1 MKRLYDLSMQAFE
14 LLFPLVGRTNAKLQ
28 AMAEGRKGVFGKL
41 AAFKS
46 QHEKVIWFHVAS
58 LGEYEQA
65 KPVMAKLKEKSDA
78 AILLTF
84 FSSSGYENVIRKKQP
99 SVDGIFYLP
108 FDTVANGDRFVK
120 AIQPKLALF
129 AKYDIWPNYMKALQ
143 KHKVPAYLFSAAFR
157 EEQSY
162 FKKDSFLREAL
173 KSFSHIFTQNE
184 KSLELLKQIGYQSAS
199 FTGDTRFDN
208 VKALSENPQ
217 RFPVLEKWI
226 GEQPVLVVGS
236 AWQEDMD
243 CLIPF
248 INKNR
253 KYKYIIAPHEIKS
266 EKMGAWRK
274 AISKQ
279 SELYSN
285 FKGDELTKV
294 VIIDNVGMLSSLYQ
308 YAEIAYVGGAFGKGL
323 HNILEPIAYGIPVL
337 FGKLKKVGK
346 FPEAAISQKYG
357 CGFEVSGAEDFLNKV
372 MFLQDEEVYKSA
384 QSAAKKMVEENL
396 GSAQKI
402 VDHIMKEIKG

>member
-1 MKRLYDLSMQAFE
+1 MQAFQ
-14 LLFPLVGRTNAKLQ
+14 LLFPLVAKTSPKLQ
-28 AMAEGRKGVFGKL
+28 AIVEGRKGVFEKL

-65 KPVMAKLKEKSDA
+65 KPVMVKIRENSDA

-84 FSSSGYENVIRKKQP
+84 FSASGYENVIRRKQP
-99 SVDGIFYLP
+99 LVDGIFYLP
-108 FDTVANGDRFVK
+108 FDTVSNANKFVQT
-120 AIQPKLALF
+120 IQPQVALF

-143 KHKVPAYLFSAAFR
+143 ENAVPAFLFSAAFR
-157 EEQSY
+157 EEQTY

-184 KSLELLKQIGYQSAS
+184 KSLELLSSINYPSAT

-208 VKALSENPQ
+208 VKALSESPQ
-217 RFPVLEKWI
+217 RFPALEKWI
-226 GEQPVLVVGS
+226 GEQPVMVVGS

-243 CLIPF
+243 CIIPY

-294 VIIDNVGMLSSLYQ
+294 LIIDNVGMLSSLYQ

-323 HNILEPIAYGIPVL
+323 HNILEPLAYSIPVL
-337 FGKLKKVGK
+337 FGKLKKVSK
-346 FPEAAISQKYG
+346 FPEAGISQQYG
-357 CGFEVSGAEDFLNKV
+357 CGFEIDNAEDFESTV
-372 MFLQDEEVYKSA
+372 VSLQEVEKYRSA
-384 QSAAKKMVEENL
+384 QSAAKKMVEENQ

-402 VDHIMKEIKG
+402 VDHIMKKINNGR

>member
-28 AMAEGRKGVFGKL
+28 AMVEGRKGVFGKL

-108 FDTVANGDRFVK
+108 FDTVANADRFVK
-120 AIQPKLALF
+120 TIQPKLALF

-162 FKKDSFLREAL
+162 FKKDSFLREAV

-243 CLIPF
+243 CIIPF

-308 YAEIAYVGGAFGKGL
+308 YAEIAFVGGAFGKGL

>member
-1 MKRLYDLSMQAFE
+1 MQAFE

-28 AMAEGRKGVFGKL
+28 AMVEGRKGVFGKL

-108 FDTVANGDRFVK
+108 FDTVANADRFVK
-120 AIQPKLALF
+120 TIQPKLALF

-162 FKKDSFLREAL
+162 FKKDSFLREAV

-243 CLIPF
+243 CIIPF

-308 YAEIAYVGGAFGKGL
+308 YAEIAFVGGAFGKGL

>member
-1 MKRLYDLSMQAFE
+1 MQAFE